1 MLTKSHLFYLAAE
14 RPQLNSEHCF
24 LLPIKGHF
32 LAKQKPAIHYY
43 AAGSNQGM
51 TLEELLQ
58 RMQAQSSLPVEAQ
71 QIREALMAV
80 TDDVIQEGARFRHK
94 NAIEVQ

>member
-1 MLTKSHLFYLAAE
+1 MLHMVDIAAGLMTMTSISNLSVPERQVLA
-14 RPQLNSEHCF
+14 S
-24 LLPIKGHF
+24 
-32 LAKQKPAIHYY
+32 
-43 AAGSNQGM
+43 GSNQGM

-71 QIREALMAV
+71 QIRDALMAV
-80 TDDVIQEGARFRHK
+80 SGDVIQEGSRFRHK